1 MAVLFSVGSLCFLVA
16 PLPGFV
22 DLVGPEADAAVF
34 FVGSVFFTSAAT
46 VQWWDCVASAGT
58 EVLVA
63 APAAGLVERLG
74 AAGRHAV
81 LQRHHLP
88 LAQTTTLDSPSYDRL
103 VWRPDAFGSIC
114 FLVSGVL
121 AYVAVAGG
129 LRRPPPRT
137 TEGAMAL
144 VNLLGCV
151 AFAAAAV
158 GAYVLPSAG
167 QEVNVVVTNAMT
179 SLGAL
184 GFLVGALLLL
194 RVGSDADAARSR
206 PVPG

>member
-1 MAVLFSVGSLCFLVA
+1 MSVLFSVGSLCFLVA

-22 DLVGPEADAAVF
+22 DLVGPEVDAAVF
-34 FVGSVFFTSAAT
+34 FVGSLFFTSAAA
-46 VQWWDCVASAGT
+46 VQCWDCVAAAGT
-58 EVLVA
+58 RSWWQPHRLDWWSAWVQF
-63 APAAGLVERLG
+63 AGTLFFNVTTFRSLS
-74 AAGRHAV
+74 
-81 LQRHHLP
+81 
-88 LAQTTTLDSPSYDRL
+88 TTLDSSSYDRL

-121 AYVAVAGG
+121 AYVAIAGG
-129 LRRPPPRT
+129 LRRSPPRT
-137 TEGAMAL
+137 TEGTMTL

-194 RVGSDADAARSR
+194 RVGSAADAARSR
-206 PVPG
+206 PVSH